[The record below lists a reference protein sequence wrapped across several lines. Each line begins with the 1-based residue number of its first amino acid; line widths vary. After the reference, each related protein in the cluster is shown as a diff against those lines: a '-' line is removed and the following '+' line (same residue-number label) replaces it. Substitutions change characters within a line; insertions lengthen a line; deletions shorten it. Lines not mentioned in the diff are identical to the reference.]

1 MQTSRLIQLGLAIFA
16 MLFGAGNVVYPLCLG
31 RDAGSMVMFAVAGFI
46 VTGVIVPLIGLV
58 SAALF
63 NGDYKKFLGTAG
75 RWPGMVIAF
84 MCMLLLGPLGA
95 TPRCITLAHGAVF
108 WHLPSISLFVFSLIT
123 AVLIF
128 AATIRRSMVVELM
141 GKVFG
146 PIKLVLLFIIIGLG
160 LLASAAPLTTALT
173 SGTAFGRG
181 FADGYLTLDLIGT
194 IFFSALII
202 RSIRA
207 SMKPEDRD
215 DQTAVA
221 WYGLKAGLIGGS
233 LLGLVYIGFSFAAAK
248 HGIALEFV
256 EKTQLLSALAE
267 MLLGARA
274 SILANITTTIA
285 CLSTAIALTAVFAEY
300 LASELFC
307 GKIKYISA
315 LVVTVVM
322 NLAMTNL
329 GFSGL
334 AHVMEPL
341 VLVCYP
347 ALIVLSLANAAYIFW
362 GFSHIKEVVIG
373 TLVINLVIT
382 GTKHA
387 AEIKQMFLQFLG

>member
-31 RDAGSMVMFAVAGFI
+31 RDAGSMVMFAVIGFI
-46 VTGVIVPLIGLV
+46 ITGVVVPLIGLV

-63 NGDYKKFLGTAG
+63 NGDYKKFLGMAG
-75 RWPGMVIAF
+75 RWPGMIIAF
-84 MCMLLLGPLGA
+84 ICMLLLGPLGA
-95 TPRCITLAHGAVF
+95 TPRCITLAHGAVH
-108 WHLPSISLFVFSLIT
+108 WHLPTISLFVFSLIT

-128 AATIRRSMVVELM
+128 FSTIRRSMVVELM

-146 PIKLVLLFIIIGLG
+146 PIKLVLLFIIITLG
-160 LLASAAPLTTALT
+160 LLATAAPLTTVLT
-173 SGTAFGRG
+173 GSTAFARG

-202 RSIRA
+202 RSIRT
-207 SMKPEDRD
+207 SMKPEERD
-215 DQTAVA
+215 DQAAIA
-221 WYGLKAGLIGGS
+221 WYGLKAGVIGGS
-233 LLGLVYIGFSFAAAK
+233 LLGLVYVGFSFAAAK

-256 EKTQLLSALAE
+256 DKTELLSALAE
-267 MLLGARA
+267 MVLGARA

-300 LASELFC
+300 MASELF
-307 GKIKYISA
+307 GGRIKYIHA

-341 VLVCYP
+341 VVVCYP
-347 ALIVLSLANAAYIFW
+347 ALIVLSLANAAHVFW
-362 GFSHIKEVVIG
+362 RFNYIKEVVIG
-373 TLVINLVIT
+373 TLLINLVVT
-382 GTKHA
+382 GMKHA
-387 AEIKQMFLQFLG
+387 PEIKTMLAALLG